1 MQEKGNIDLAIRY
14 YLIAIEV
21 CMQFSTNNY
30 SLYCFC
36 FIFYYDFECGSPVPC
51 FKNIIVVIFVQQPKV
66 RFLVVTYLVLI

>member
-30 SLYCFC
+30 SLYLY
-36 FIFYYDFECGSPVPC
+36 FITTSSVVVLYPC
-51 FKNIIVVIFVQQPKV
+51 FKNIIAVIFVQQLKIK
-66 RFLVVTYLVLI
+66 FLV